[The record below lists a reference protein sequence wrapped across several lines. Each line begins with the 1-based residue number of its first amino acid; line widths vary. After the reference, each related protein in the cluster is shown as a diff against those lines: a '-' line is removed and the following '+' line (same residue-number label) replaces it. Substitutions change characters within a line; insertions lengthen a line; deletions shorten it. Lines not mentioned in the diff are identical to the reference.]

1 MIRGIRGATTVTA
14 NDETEMIDAT
24 EKLLQEMIDENEIQ
38 ADDVCSVFIS
48 VTEDL
53 AAVFPAKALRRLDGW
68 SYVPVMCMKE
78 IPVPGSLAKCIR
90 VMMHVNTKLTQ
101 SEVKHIYL
109 EQAISLRPDL
119 QKQNH

>member
-24 EKLLQEMIDENEIQ
+24 EKLLQEMIRENQIQ
-38 ADDVCSVFIS
+38 PDDVCSIFIS
-48 VTEDL
+48 LTEDL
-53 AAVFPAKALRRLDGW
+53 TAAFPAKALRRFDGW
-68 SYVPVMCMKE
+68 NYVPVMCMKE
-78 IPVPGSLAKCIR
+78 VPVPESLEKCIR
-90 VMMHVNTKLTQ
+90 VMMHVNTKLNQ

>member
-14 NDETEMIDAT
+14 NDATEMIDAT
-24 EKLLQEMIDENEIQ
+24 EKLLQEMIVENELQ
-38 ADDVCSVFIS
+38 PDDVCSVFIS

-53 AAVFPAKALRRLDGW
+53 AAVFPAKALRRFDGW

-78 IPVPGSLAKCIR
+78 IPVPGSLTKCIR